1 MITEP
6 KTKNFYY
13 KKKKLIT
20 EIDQEVK
27 TLCNVAQKAPDNI
40 AWEKI
45 LSNVVLILFGQHCTA
60 ENPMQCC
67 PRGSR

>member
-40 AWEKI
+40 A
-45 LSNVVLILFGQHCTA
+45 
-60 ENPMQCC
+60 
-67 PRGSR
+67 